1 MNKRGKLIGKVT
13 RSRWREYQLKMSR
26 ENAQKII
33 KGIEKK
39 FGSGTKK
46 KQCDHFQRVAP
57 IKFSRTFP
65 SQRKGRGKD
74 CIFTEIVLENNYTAL
89 QNAKY
94 EGWYMAFT
102 RKGRPRKA
110 SKTKQHQREAHFMKR
125 LPRGHLLGEKRPF
138 DALPLA
144 VPVLPLSKRTKFP
157 HQLRSGGR
165 WRQNPTV
172 GRTIDKPLYQRERK
186 ESGEGFSPEKV
197 TLAPKCFGHLLALF
211 CWYFCFFFFVILFCF
226 FPGVSDYM

>member
-1 MNKRGKLIGKVT
+1 MMWSSN
-13 RSRWREYQLKMSR
+13 
-26 ENAQKII
+26 
-33 KGIEKK
+33 
-39 FGSGTKK
+39 
-46 KQCDHFQRVAP
+46 FQIVAP
-57 IKFSRTFP
+57 INFCLSLSSPT
-65 SQRKGRGKD
+65 QRKGRGKD

-125 LPRGHLLGEKRPF
+125 LPRGHLLGERRPF

-144 VPVLPLSKRTKFP
+144 VPVHPLSKRTKFP

-165 WRQNPTV
+165 WRLKPTV
-172 GRTIDKPLYQRERK
+172 LGWGWGVWGGRGPWTNHYTRERGKK
-186 ESGEGFSPEKV
+186 ETGEGLPQEKI
-197 TLAPKCFGHLLALF
+197 TLAAKCSKTPSGLVLLGPF
-211 CWYFCFFFFVILFCF
+211 SIFFFFFFCV
-226 FPGVSDYM
+226 PDCM

>member
-1 MNKRGKLIGKVT
+1 MIFSFPENCPNKFVSFTIL
-13 RSRWREYQLKMSR
+13 
-26 ENAQKII
+26 
-33 KGIEKK
+33 
-39 FGSGTKK
+39 
-46 KQCDHFQRVAP
+46 
-57 IKFSRTFP
+57 

-125 LPRGHLLGEKRPF
+125 LPKGHLLSEKRPF

-165 WRQNPTV
+165 
-172 GRTIDKPLYQRERK
+172 
-186 ESGEGFSPEKV
+186 
-197 TLAPKCFGHLLALF
+197 
-211 CWYFCFFFFVILFCF
+211 
-226 FPGVSDYM
+226 

>member
-1 MNKRGKLIGKVT
+1 MW
-13 RSRWREYQLKMSR
+13 SS
-26 ENAQKII
+26 
-33 KGIEKK
+33 
-39 FGSGTKK
+39 
-46 KQCDHFQRVAP
+46 HFQIVAP
-57 IKFSRTFP
+57 INFCVSLSSPT
-65 SQRKGRGKD
+65 QRKGRGKD

-125 LPRGHLLGEKRPF
+125 LPRGHLLGERRPF

-144 VPVLPLSKRTKFP
+144 VPVHPLSKRTKFP

-165 WRQNPTV
+165 WWLNTATV
-172 GRTIDKPLYQRERK
+172 LGWGGGPWTNHYTRERGKK
-186 ESGEGFSPEKV
+186 ETGGGTPPRESNSRSQVPRTPSGLFLLGSFS
-197 TLAPKCFGHLLALF
+197 T
-211 CWYFCFFFFVILFCF
+211 FFLC
-226 FPGVSDYM
+226 PGLYVNT